1 MPVNEQSN
9 EDPGKFG
16 LWISAAYVLAVGAL
30 AFTGLDTE
38 DVVNA
43 MSSISLNSNIE
54 LGAIIASGI
63 TLIGISIA
71 TYLVVKQIKQ
81 EDIKIRS
88 QNIEEHVFGAA
99 NNVLAFKVPEG
110 YFIEY
115 NETNRYIAAWRYD
128 EHRDI
133 KRNVV
138 SVHFNLLVQPLL
150 EGETVEEVLDNL
162 CNMDNSDRWRY
173 RIVVPIIEGH
183 YGPISEIGAPGG
195 FAKMSGNH
203 YQCVILSMKRLQ
215 LSNYKMLLEYQ
226 SNLADTPLKEA
237 NDALFKENVFTRP
250 AKSVER

>member
-30 AFTGLDTE
+30 ALTGLDTE

-99 NNVLAFKVPEG
+99 NTVLAFKVPEG

-150 EGETVEEVLDNL
+150 EGEQVAEVIDNL

-173 RIVVPIIEGH
+173 RIVVSKIEGH
-183 YGPISEIGAPGG
+183 YGPISEIDASRGLV
-195 FAKMSGNH
+195 KMSDNF
-203 YQCVILSMKRLQ
+203 YKCVILSMKRLQ
-215 LSNYKMLLEYQ
+215 LSNYSMLTKYQ
-226 SNLADTPLKEA
+226 KLLMDTPLKEA

-250 AKSVER
+250 AANME